1 MATANKQRIRIE
13 VEDEV
18 LAENVAALIAV
29 MAHRK
34 QLKRWKMTRKV
45 MRELVGR
52 PLRTGL
58 YRQLDDA
65 LVEYGILIMNED
77 SFFSFILTSA
87 TKNWTRMNLTSLSED
102 ERRKP
107 NIKALEA
114 EFAYKAPDLG
124 DEDDEEEGPDLGG
137 EDDEEGDEE

>member
-13 VEDEV
+13 VEDEA
-18 LAENVAALIAV
+18 LAQNVAALIAV

-77 SFFSFILTSA
+77 SFFSFIMTSA
-87 TKNWTRMNLTSLSED
+87 TKNWTRLNLTALSVD

-107 NIKALEA
+107 NIKALET
-114 EFAYKAPDLG
+114 EFAYTGPNLADE
-124 DEDDEEEGPDLGG
+124 EDDED
-137 EDDEEGDEE
+137 EGDEA